1 MNWLLL
7 KPCGQS
13 LVLINPCSG
22 ACGIGGHNGVVRA
35 YAHAPCN
42 PPTATHPQIS
52 CVPLRH
58 SAQDLCSDPTY
69 PATLESRMR

>member
-13 LVLINPCSG
+13 LALTNPCSG
-22 ACGIGGHNGVVRA
+22 ACGIGGNNGVVRA

-52 CVPLRH
+52 RVPCAIRRRTSALTLPTQRH
-58 SAQDLCSDPTY
+58 
-69 PATLESRMR
+69 